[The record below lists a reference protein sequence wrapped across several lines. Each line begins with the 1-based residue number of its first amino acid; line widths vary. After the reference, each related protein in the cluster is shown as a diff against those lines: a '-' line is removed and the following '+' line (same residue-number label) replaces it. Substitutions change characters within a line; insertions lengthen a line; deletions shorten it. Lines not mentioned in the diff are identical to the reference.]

1 VSPVEYAGGKRP
13 LRAYIAACLQIHCNL
28 SRLILRLRY
37 TASMSLVLPG
47 SDHVVGRQ
55 EMRQG
60 DYDIETLT
68 VMHIYTRAVC
78 AVITRATSYALLLL
92 RRREMRTNSNIT
104 LQQSAY
110 YYAYLLTQCRAA
122 PAQVT

>member
-1 VSPVEYAGGKRP
+1 MSPVEYAGGKRP

-55 EMRQG
+55 EMRHG

-68 VMHIYTRAVC
+68 VHIYTRAVC